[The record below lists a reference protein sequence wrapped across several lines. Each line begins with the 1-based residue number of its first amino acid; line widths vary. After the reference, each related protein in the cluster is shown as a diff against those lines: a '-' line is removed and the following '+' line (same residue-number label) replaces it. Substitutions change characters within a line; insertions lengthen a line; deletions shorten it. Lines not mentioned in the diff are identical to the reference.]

1 MADKYHE
8 SGESFLNAEGT
19 LEYKRLAE
27 DGPFGPAYEVSAV
40 KKSKAKSKA
49 KKSTK

>member
-1 MADKYHE
+1 VADKYHDSE
-8 SGESFLNAEGT
+8 ECFLNAEGT

-40 KKSKAKSKA
+40 KKSKAKKA